1 MKNRL
6 FFFFF
11 FVTIQSVLFSQNTEI
26 GLLVGASI
34 YTGDIEVSPRN
45 FLPQTRPA
53 VGIFGRQHFSE
64 KLAVRALFAIGGVTG
79 DEKKYPT
86 SKELEN
92 RGFNFKGTVAELAL
106 LPEWRPFNI
115 GNVDFYAFLGLA
127 ATYMNPKSN
136 FNDKGSSSSDPTIVE
151 DQNQKYPKIALS
163 MPFGGGLQWNI
174 NQTTALGAE
183 LGLRKTFT
191 DYIDGLSAS
200 ANAKSTDFYFLG
212 GITFSK
218 FFSLGNDRSGTKRTR
233 YQRRGVNCPTF
244 N

>member
-79 DEKKYPT
+79 DEKNILHQRSLKTEVLT
-86 SKELEN
+86 SRVL
-92 RGFNFKGTVAELAL
+92 
-106 LPEWRPFNI
+106 
-115 GNVDFYAFLGLA
+115 
-127 ATYMNPKSN
+127 S
-136 FNDKGSSSSDPTIVE
+136 
-151 DQNQKYPKIALS
+151 QNWLCYLNGDHLTSEMLIS
-163 MPFGGGLQWNI
+163 MLFW
-174 NQTTALGAE
+174 A
-183 LGLRKTFT
+183 
-191 DYIDGLSAS
+191 
-200 ANAKSTDFYFLG
+200 
-212 GITFSK
+212 
-218 FFSLGNDRSGTKRTR
+218 
-233 YQRRGVNCPTF
+233 
-244 N
+244 

>member
-6 FFFFF
+6 LFFF

-26 GLLVGASI
+26 GLLVGPSI
-34 YTGDIEVSPRN
+34 YTGDIEVSPKN

-64 KLAVRALFAIGGVTG
+64 KWAVRALFAIGGVTG

-92 RGFNFKGTVAELAL
+92 RGLNFKGTVAELSL
-106 LPEWRPFNI
+106 LPEWRPFSF
-115 GNVDFYAFLGLA
+115 GNVHFYTFAGLA
-127 ATYMNPKSN
+127 AIYVNPKSN
-136 FNDKGSSSSDPTIVE
+136 FNDQGSSSTNPQIVE
-151 DQNQKYPKIALS
+151 DQNQKYPKIALAI
-163 MPFGGGLQWNI
+163 PVGGGLQWNI
-174 NQTTALGAE
+174 NETTAIGGE
-183 LGLRKTFT
+183 IGLSKTFT
-191 DYIDGLSAS
+191 DYIDGFSAT
-200 ANAKSTDFYFLG
+200 ANPRSKDFYFLG

-218 FFSLGNDRSGTKRTR
+218 FFSMGNDRTGTKRTR
-233 YQRRGVNCPTF
+233 YKRRGVNCPAF